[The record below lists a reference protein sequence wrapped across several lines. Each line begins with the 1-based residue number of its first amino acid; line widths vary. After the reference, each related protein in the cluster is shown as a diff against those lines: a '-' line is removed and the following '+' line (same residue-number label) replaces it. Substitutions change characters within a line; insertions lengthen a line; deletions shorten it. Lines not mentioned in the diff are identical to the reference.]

1 MKRHLVFLISILFCI
16 YEAIAQNTDFSQ
28 NNIEKIGLKVI
39 HIETENNEEP
49 TCDFAEAPEGCMGMT
64 SINAKKINC
73 RIVITQKGDTLYDSG
88 VFENNQSGATI
99 KINGNTSA
107 YFAIPGNYPYKIK
120 LQKKADLLSRNDERF
135 DDKEWRLINDGYTLN
150 TIIGL
155 KISELLQL
163 SWTPAYTPCN
173 VFINGDYR
181 GCYLLIES
189 VKRNKDCRINVDKNS
204 GYIVERDPYWW
215 KENKYFT
222 TDYFASSKG
231 YRWTWKYPDE
241 DDVSPEQE
249 DYITKFI
256 NDAEQSILNGT
267 YTDYIDIESFA
278 KWILAH
284 DILGSK
290 DSGGTNLYVAKY
302 DDTQNSLLEMPVL
315 WDFDS
320 NFRMEPGEF
329 SKCHSNAGDYY
340 FYNLFNNSNRSFTTK
355 YKELWLQIKPMLLNT
370 ITQYILSITN
380 SEDGRALESSRVLH
394 YSRWGYTPYETIDEL
409 AQDAIKWFN
418 NHIDKLDEN
427 INKLDNANMIIKPS
441 VEKENNYIYNLSGH
455 RITRPKKGLY
465 IINNRKVLM
474 SD

>member
-1 MKRHLVFLISILFCI
+1 MKRKLILLIFILFCI
-16 YEAIAQNTDFSQ
+16 NEVIAQNTDFSQ
-28 NNIEKIGLKVI
+28 ENIDKIGLKVI

-49 TCDFAEAPEGCMGMT
+49 ECEFAEAPEGCMGMT
-64 SINAKKINC
+64 SINAKKVKC
-73 RIVITQKGDTLYDSG
+73 RIYITLKGDTLYDSG
-88 VFENNQSGATI
+88 MFEKNQSGATI

-120 LQKKADLLSRNDERF
+120 LQKKADLLNRNNERF

-155 KISELLQL
+155 KISELLQF

-189 VKRNKDCRINVDKNS
+189 VKRNKDCRINVDKTS

-215 KENKYFT
+215 KENRFFT
-222 TDYFASSKG
+222 TNYFASSKG

-241 DDVSPEQE
+241 DDVLPEQE
-249 DYITKFI
+249 DYITQFI
-256 NDAEQSILNGT
+256 NDTEQSILNGT
-267 YTDYIDIESFA
+267 YSNYIDIKSFA

-302 DDTQNSLLEMPVL
+302 DDTPNSLLEMPVL

-329 SKCHSNAGDYY
+329 SKCHNNAGDFY
-340 FYNLFNNSNRSFTTK
+340 FYNLFNNTNNSFTSK
-355 YKELWLQIKPMLLNT
+355 YKELWLQIKPTLLST
-370 ITQYILSITN
+370 ITQYILSITD
-380 SEDGRALESSRVLH
+380 SEYGRALESSRMLH
-394 YSRWGYTPYETIDEL
+394 YNRWGYTPYETIGEL
-409 AQDAIKWFN
+409 AQEAINWFN
-418 NHIDKLDEN
+418 NHLDKLDVN
-427 INKLDNANMIIKPS
+427 INKLADNTSISAIKTK
-441 VEKENNYIYNLSGH
+441 EKYDVYNLLGNKVYK
-455 RITRPKKGLY
+455 PKKGIY
-465 IINNRKVLM
+465 H
-474 SD
+474 

>member
-1 MKRHLVFLISILFCI
+1 MKRKLILLIFILFCI
-16 YEAIAQNTDFSQ
+16 NEVIAQNTYFSQ
-28 NNIEKIGLKVI
+28 ENIDIIGLKVI

-49 TCDFAEAPEGCMGMT
+49 ECEFAEAPEGCMGMT
-64 SINAKKINC
+64 SINAKKVKC
-73 RIVITQKGDTLYDSG
+73 RIYITLKGDTLYDSG
-88 VFENNQSGATI
+88 MFEKNQSGATI

-120 LQKKADLLSRNDERF
+120 LQKKADLLNRNNERF

-155 KISELLQL
+155 KISELLQF

-189 VKRNKDCRINVDKNS
+189 VKRNKDCRINVDKTS

-215 KENKYFT
+215 KENRFFT
-222 TDYFASSKG
+222 TNYFASSKG

-241 DDVSPEQE
+241 DDVLPEQE
-249 DYITKFI
+249 DYITQFI
-256 NDAEQSILNGT
+256 NDTEQSILNGT
-267 YTDYIDIESFA
+267 YSNYIDIKSFA

-302 DDTQNSLLEMPVL
+302 DDTPNSLLEMPVL

-329 SKCHSNAGDYY
+329 SKCHNNAGDFY
-340 FYNLFNNSNRSFTTK
+340 FYNLFNNTNNSFTSK
-355 YKELWLQIKPMLLNT
+355 YKELWLQIKPTLLST
-370 ITQYILSITN
+370 ITQYILSITD
-380 SEDGRALESSRVLH
+380 SEYGRALESSRMLH
-394 YSRWGYTPYETIDEL
+394 YNRWGYTPYETIGEL
-409 AQDAIKWFN
+409 AQEAINWFN
-418 NHIDKLDEN
+418 NHLDKLDVN
-427 INKLDNANMIIKPS
+427 INKLADNTSISAIKTK
-441 VEKENNYIYNLSGH
+441 EKYDVYNLLGNKVYK
-455 RITRPKKGLY
+455 PKKGIY
-465 IINNRKVLM
+465 IKNKRKIIYH
-474 SD
+474 

>member
-1 MKRHLVFLISILFCI
+1 MKRKLILLIFILFCI
-16 YEAIAQNTDFSQ
+16 NEVIAQNTDFSQ
-28 NNIEKIGLKVI
+28 ENIDKIGLKVI

-49 TCDFAEAPEGCMGMT
+49 ECEFAEAPEGCMGMT
-64 SINAKKINC
+64 SINAKKVKC
-73 RIVITQKGDTLYDSG
+73 RIYITLKGDTLYDSG
-88 VFENNQSGATI
+88 MFEKNQSGATI

-120 LQKKADLLSRNDERF
+120 LQKKADLLNRNNERF

-150 TIIGL
+150 TIIGI
-155 KISELLQL
+155 KISELLQF

-189 VKRNKDCRINVDKNS
+189 VKRNKDCRINVDKTS

-215 KENKYFT
+215 KENRFFT
-222 TDYFASSKG
+222 TNYFASSKG

-241 DDVSPEQE
+241 DDVLLEQE
-249 DYITKFI
+249 DYITQFI
-256 NDAEQSILNGT
+256 NDTEQSILNGT
-267 YTDYIDIESFA
+267 YSNYIDIKSFA

-302 DDTQNSLLEMPVL
+302 DDTPNSLLEMTVL

-329 SKCHSNAGDYY
+329 SKCHNNAGDFY
-340 FYNLFNNSNRSFTTK
+340 FYNLFNNTNNSFTSK
-355 YKELWLQIKPMLLNT
+355 YKELWLQIKPTLLST
-370 ITQYILSITN
+370 ITQYILSITD
-380 SEDGRALESSRVLH
+380 SEYGRALESSRMLH
-394 YSRWGYTPYETIDEL
+394 YNRWGYTPYETIGEL
-409 AQDAIKWFN
+409 AQEAINWFN
-418 NHIDKLDEN
+418 NHLDKLDVN
-427 INKLDNANMIIKPS
+427 INKLADNTSISAIKTK
-441 VEKENNYIYNLSGH
+441 EKYDVYNLLGNKVYK
-455 RITRPKKGLY
+455 PKKGIY
-465 IINNRKVLM
+465 IKNKRKIIYH
-474 SD
+474 

>member
-1 MKRHLVFLISILFCI
+1 MKRKLILLIFILFCI
-16 YEAIAQNTDFSQ
+16 NEVIAQNTDFSQ
-28 NNIEKIGLKVI
+28 ENIDKIGLKVI
-39 HIETENNEEP
+39 HIETENKEEP
-49 TCDFAEAPEGCMGMT
+49 ECEFAEAPEGCMGMT
-64 SINAKKINC
+64 SINAKKVKC
-73 RIVITQKGDTLYDSG
+73 RIYITLKGDTLYDSG
-88 VFENNQSGATI
+88 MFEKNQSGATI

-120 LQKKADLLSRNDERF
+120 LQKKADLLNRNNEWF

-155 KISELLQL
+155 KISELLQF

-189 VKRNKDCRINVDKNS
+189 VKRNKDCRINVDKTS

-215 KENKYFT
+215 KENRFFT
-222 TDYFASSKG
+222 TNYFASSKG

-241 DDVSPEQE
+241 DDVLPEQE
-249 DYITKFI
+249 DYITQFI
-256 NDAEQSILNGT
+256 NDTEQSILNGT
-267 YTDYIDIESFA
+267 YSNYIDIKSFA

-302 DDTQNSLLEMPVL
+302 DDTPNSLLEMPVL

-329 SKCHSNAGDYY
+329 SKCHNNAGDFY
-340 FYNLFNNSNRSFTTK
+340 FYNLFNNTNNSFTSK
-355 YKELWLQIKPMLLNT
+355 YKELWLQIKPTLLST
-370 ITQYILSITN
+370 ITQYILSITD
-380 SEDGRALESSRVLH
+380 SEYGRALESSRMLH
-394 YSRWGYTPYETIDEL
+394 YNRWGYTPYETIGEL
-409 AQDAIKWFN
+409 AQEAINWFN
-418 NHIDKLDEN
+418 NHLDKLDVN
-427 INKLDNANMIIKPS
+427 INKLADNTSISAIKTK
-441 VEKENNYIYNLSGH
+441 EKYDVYNLLGNKVYK
-455 RITRPKKGLY
+455 PKKGIY
-465 IINNRKVLM
+465 IKNKRKIIYH
-474 SD
+474 

>member
-1 MKRHLVFLISILFCI
+1 MKRKIILLIFILFCI
-16 YEAIAQNTDFSQ
+16 NEVIAQNTDFSQ
-28 NNIEKIGLKVI
+28 ENIDKIGLKVI

-49 TCDFAEAPEGCMGMT
+49 ECEFAEAPEGCMGMT
-64 SINAKKINC
+64 SINAKKVKC
-73 RIVITQKGDTLYDSG
+73 RIYITLKGDTLYDSG
-88 VFENNQSGATI
+88 MFEKNQSGVTI

-120 LQKKADLLSRNDERF
+120 LQKKADLLNRNNERF

-155 KISELLQL
+155 KISELLQF

-189 VKRNKDCRINVDKNS
+189 VKRNKDCRINVDKTS

-215 KENKYFT
+215 KENRFFT
-222 TDYFASSKG
+222 TNYFASSKG

-241 DDVSPEQE
+241 DDVLPEQE
-249 DYITKFI
+249 DYITQFI
-256 NDAEQSILNGT
+256 NDTEQSILNGT
-267 YTDYIDIESFA
+267 YSNYIDIKSFA

-302 DDTQNSLLEMPVL
+302 DDTPNSLLEMPVL

-329 SKCHSNAGDYY
+329 SKCHNNAGDFY
-340 FYNLFNNSNRSFTTK
+340 FYNLFNNTNNSFTSK
-355 YKELWLQIKPMLLNT
+355 YKELWLQIKPTLLST
-370 ITQYILSITN
+370 ITQYILSITD
-380 SEDGRALESSRVLH
+380 SEYGRALESSRMLH
-394 YSRWGYTPYETIDEL
+394 YNRWGYTPYETIGEL
-409 AQDAIKWFN
+409 AQEAINWFN
-418 NHIDKLDEN
+418 NHLDKLDVN
-427 INKLDNANMIIKPS
+427 INKLADNTSISAIKTK
-441 VEKENNYIYNLSGH
+441 EKYDVYNLLGNKVYK
-455 RITRPKKGLY
+455 PKKGIY
-465 IINNRKVLM
+465 IKNKRKIIYH
-474 SD
+474 

>member
-1 MKRHLVFLISILFCI
+1 MKRKLILLIFILFCI
-16 YEAIAQNTDFSQ
+16 NEVIAQNTDFSQ
-28 NNIEKIGLKVI
+28 ENIDKIGLKVI

-49 TCDFAEAPEGCMGMT
+49 ECEFAEAPEGCMGMT
-64 SINAKKINC
+64 SINAKKVKC
-73 RIVITQKGDTLYDSG
+73 RIYITLKGDTLYDSG
-88 VFENNQSGATI
+88 MFEKNQSGATI

-120 LQKKADLLSRNDERF
+120 LQKKADLLNRNNERF

-155 KISELLQL
+155 KINELLQF

-189 VKRNKDCRINVDKNS
+189 VKRNKDCRINVDKTS

-215 KENKYFT
+215 KENRFFT
-222 TDYFASSKG
+222 TNYFASSKG

-241 DDVSPEQE
+241 DDVLLEQE
-249 DYITKFI
+249 DYITQFI
-256 NDAEQSILNGT
+256 NDTEQSILNGT
-267 YTDYIDIESFA
+267 YSNYIDIKSFA

-302 DDTQNSLLEMPVL
+302 DDTPNSLLEMPVL

-320 NFRMEPGEF
+320 NFRMEPEEF
-329 SKCHSNAGDYY
+329 SKCHNNAGDFY
-340 FYNLFNNSNRSFTTK
+340 FYNLFNNTNNSFTSK
-355 YKELWLQIKPMLLNT
+355 YKELWLQIKPTLLST
-370 ITQYILSITN
+370 ITQYILSITD
-380 SEDGRALESSRVLH
+380 SEYGRALESSRMLH
-394 YSRWGYTPYETIDEL
+394 YNRWGYTPYETIGEL
-409 AQDAIKWFN
+409 AQEAINWFN
-418 NHIDKLDEN
+418 NHLDKLDVN
-427 INKLDNANMIIKPS
+427 INKLADNTSISAIKTK
-441 VEKENNYIYNLSGH
+441 EKYDVYNLLGNKVYK
-455 RITRPKKGLY
+455 PKKGIY
-465 IINNRKVLM
+465 IKNKRKIIYH
-474 SD
+474 

>member
-1 MKRHLVFLISILFCI
+1 MKRKLILLIFILFCI
-16 YEAIAQNTDFSQ
+16 NEVIAQNTDFSQ
-28 NNIEKIGLKVI
+28 ENIDKIGLKVI

-49 TCDFAEAPEGCMGMT
+49 ECEFAEAPEGCMGMT
-64 SINAKKINC
+64 SINAKKVKC
-73 RIVITQKGDTLYDSG
+73 RIYITLKGDTLYDSG
-88 VFENNQSGATI
+88 MFEKNQSGATI

-120 LQKKADLLSRNDERF
+120 LQKKADLLNRNNERF

-155 KISELLQL
+155 KISELLQF

-189 VKRNKDCRINVDKNS
+189 VKRNKDCRINVDKTS

-215 KENKYFT
+215 KENRFFT
-222 TDYFASSKG
+222 TNYFASSKG

-241 DDVSPEQE
+241 DDVLLEQE
-249 DYITKFI
+249 DYITQFI
-256 NDAEQSILNGT
+256 NDTEQSILNGT
-267 YTDYIDIESFA
+267 YSNYIDIKSFA

-302 DDTQNSLLEMPVL
+302 DDTPNSLLEMPVL

-329 SKCHSNAGDYY
+329 SKCHNNAGDFY
-340 FYNLFNNSNRSFTTK
+340 FYNLFNNTNNSFTSK
-355 YKELWLQIKPMLLNT
+355 YKELWLQIKPTLLST
-370 ITQYILSITN
+370 ITQYILSITD
-380 SEDGRALESSRVLH
+380 SEYGRALESSRMLH
-394 YSRWGYTPYETIDEL
+394 YNRWGYTPYETIGEL
-409 AQDAIKWFN
+409 AQEAINWFN
-418 NHIDKLDEN
+418 NHLDKLDVN
-427 INKLDNANMIIKPS
+427 INKLADNTSISAIKTK
-441 VEKENNYIYNLSGH
+441 EKYDVYNLLGNKVYK
-455 RITRPKKGLY
+455 PKKGIY
-465 IINNRKVLM
+465 IKNKRKIIYH
-474 SD
+474 

>member
-1 MKRHLVFLISILFCI
+1 MKRKLILLIFILFCI
-16 YEAIAQNTDFSQ
+16 NEVIAQNTDFSQ
-28 NNIEKIGLKVI
+28 ENIDKIGLKVI

-49 TCDFAEAPEGCMGMT
+49 ECEFAEAPEGCMGMT
-64 SINAKKINC
+64 SINAKKVKC
-73 RIVITQKGDTLYDSG
+73 RIYITLKGDTLYDSG
-88 VFENNQSGATI
+88 MFEKNQSGATI

-120 LQKKADLLSRNDERF
+120 LQKKADLLNRNNERF
-135 DDKEWRLINDGYTLN
+135 DDKEWRLINDGYTLK

-155 KISELLQL
+155 KISELLQF

-189 VKRNKDCRINVDKNS
+189 VKRNKDCRINVDKTS

-215 KENKYFT
+215 KENRFFT
-222 TDYFASSKG
+222 TNYFASSKG

-241 DDVSPEQE
+241 DDVLPEQE
-249 DYITKFI
+249 DYITQFI
-256 NDAEQSILNGT
+256 NDTEQSILNGT
-267 YTDYIDIESFA
+267 YSNYIDIKSFA

-302 DDTQNSLLEMPVL
+302 DDTPNSLLEMPVL

-329 SKCHSNAGDYY
+329 SKCHNNAGDFY
-340 FYNLFNNSNRSFTTK
+340 FYNLFNNTNNSFTSK
-355 YKELWLQIKPMLLNT
+355 YKELWLQIKPTLLST
-370 ITQYILSITN
+370 ITQYILSITD
-380 SEDGRALESSRVLH
+380 SEYGRALESSRMLH
-394 YSRWGYTPYETIDEL
+394 YNRWGYTPYETIGEL
-409 AQDAIKWFN
+409 AQEAINWFN
-418 NHIDKLDEN
+418 NHLDKLDVN
-427 INKLDNANMIIKPS
+427 INKLADNTSISAIKTK
-441 VEKENNYIYNLSGH
+441 EKYDVYNLLGNKVYK
-455 RITRPKKGLY
+455 PKKGIY
-465 IINNRKVLM
+465 IKNKRKIIYH
-474 SD
+474 

>member
-1 MKRHLVFLISILFCI
+1 MKRKLILLIFILFCI
-16 YEAIAQNTDFSQ
+16 NEVIAQNTDFSQ
-28 NNIEKIGLKVI
+28 KNIDKIGLKVI

-49 TCDFAEAPEGCMGMT
+49 ECEFAEAPEGCMGMT
-64 SINAKKINC
+64 SINAKKVKC
-73 RIVITQKGDTLYDSG
+73 RIYITLKGDTLYDSG
-88 VFENNQSGATI
+88 MFEKNQSGATI

-120 LQKKADLLSRNDERF
+120 LQKKADLLNRNNERF

-155 KISELLQL
+155 KISELLQF

-189 VKRNKDCRINVDKNS
+189 VKRNKDCRINVDKTS

-215 KENKYFT
+215 KENRFFT
-222 TDYFASSKG
+222 TNYFASSKG

-241 DDVSPEQE
+241 DDVLPEQE
-249 DYITKFI
+249 DYITQFI
-256 NDAEQSILNGT
+256 NDTEQSILNGT
-267 YTDYIDIESFA
+267 YSNYIDIKSFA

-302 DDTQNSLLEMPVL
+302 DDTPNSLLEMTVL

-329 SKCHSNAGDYY
+329 SKCHNNAGDFY
-340 FYNLFNNSNRSFTTK
+340 FYNLFNNTNNSFTSK
-355 YKELWLQIKPMLLNT
+355 YKELWLQIKPTLLST
-370 ITQYILSITN
+370 ITQYILSITD
-380 SEDGRALESSRVLH
+380 SEYGRALESSRMLH
-394 YSRWGYTPYETIDEL
+394 YNRWGYTPYETIGEL
-409 AQDAIKWFN
+409 AQEAINWFN
-418 NHIDKLDEN
+418 NHLDKLDVN
-427 INKLDNANMIIKPS
+427 INKLADNTSISAIKTK
-441 VEKENNYIYNLSGH
+441 EKYDVYNLLGNKVYK
-455 RITRPKKGLY
+455 PKKGIY
-465 IINNRKVLM
+465 IKNKRKIIYH
-474 SD
+474 